1 MLSIGRKAVPRKR
14 FCKQRVTEVG
24 QERAAAPTP
33 PSPSPPPLQHT
44 CLEGWEP
51 APPASHA
58 HLRDM
63 QAAPGGSGHP
73 GSPSCPIRAQS
84 QPTVLLSQWERGLC
98 TRCTLLLCSHRLLP
112 PMHFPHTWTHASTQ
126 DLLSEP
132 HGLQSGTPLLCPPVQ
147 SAAGH
152 CSALLGCSE
161 TAARCASGSLLLSF
175 SRQNSNISQLLTAL

>member
-14 FCKQRVTEVG
+14 FCKQRVSEVG
-24 QERAAAPTP
+24 QERAAASTP

-63 QAAPGGSGHP
+63 QAPGGSGHP
-73 GSPSCPIRAQS
+73 GSPSCPIRHRASPQCCCRNGS
-84 QPTVLLSQWERGLC
+84 GVCARAAPSSSAHTASSHPC
-98 TRCTLLLCSHRLLP
+98 TSLTHG
-112 PMHFPHTWTHASTQ
+112 HTFPHRICS
-126 DLLSEP
+126 LSHMVCNRE
-132 HGLQSGTPLLCPPVQ
+132 HHCSVLQCR
-147 SAAGH
+147 AAGH
-152 CSALLGCSE
+152 CPAFLGCSE

-175 SRQNSNISQLLTAL
+175 SRQNSDISQLLTAL